1 MQKTSRA
8 PKKNVLKSL
17 FHKTPKDIK
26 KMEGSISEALDGAD
40 VKESLSSEMNLTET
54 KSGEKLYDNTKDLA
68 IPNTKIKPIVFPKP
82 KKGQT

>member
-8 PKKNVLKSL
+8 PKKNVLKSF
-17 FHKTPKDIK
+17 FHKTPKDIE

-40 VKESLSSEMNLTET
+40 VKESLSSEMTLTET
-54 KSGEKLYDNTKDLA
+54 KSGERLYE
-68 IPNTKIKPIVFPKP
+68 NTKIKPKVLPKP